1 MATLTQN
8 QPLTLEY
15 TNVSKLT
22 FDFAA
27 LTKLPD
33 YSYAAGGVVQYSTTP
48 VCAWCGTTAGE
59 WGLSR
64 YKTQDALTLDFGKV
78 LKQVYVVFYPTHGTS
93 TMTMVPDAPAPA
105 PVPLPAAG
113 GLLGVAL
120 MGAMVWKKL
129 AR

>member
-1 MATLTQN
+1 MATLTQH

-15 TNVSKLT
+15 KNVSKLT

-27 LTKLPD
+27 LTKSPGYG
-33 YSYAAGGVVQYSTTP
+33 YSAGGVVQYGTSLA
-48 VCAWCGTTAGE
+48 CAWCNKYGGN
-59 WGLSR
+59 WGLGWN
-64 YKTQDALTLDFGKV
+64 KTKDAVTLDFGTV

-93 TMTMVPDAPAPA
+93 TMTVVPDAPAPA

-120 MGAMVWKKL
+120 LGAMVWKKL
-129 AR
+129 VR